1 MPRPI
6 HLTPIAL
13 ALGLGACAQI
23 DAGLD
28 RMAGAP
34 SGQDPGACGAGTRQE
49 LVGQPVSV
57 LDASALPEGTR
68 VLFPGMSATQDFRP
82 DRLNI
87 TVGISDDVERV
98 YCG

>member
-6 HLTPIAL
+6 HLTPFVL

-28 RMAGAP
+28 RVA
-34 SGQDPGACGAGTRQE
+34 GQDPGACGAGTRQE

-87 TVGISDDVERV
+87 TIGASDQVERV